1 MSNVFEAH
9 EWTNAFSEFC
19 GTLLFQFLGGAA
31 AANSSL
37 KGDAS
42 LGGLVTA
49 ALGNGLALAV
59 CIYFTADISGGHLN
73 PAVTSGMAITG
84 QMKGGFK
91 EWAFYVFAQIVG
103 AIVGAGL
110 LWLVLPM
117 NMLTHHSYTTL
128 GTMSNPHPMKVF
140 IWEFI
145 ATFTLVFTVF
155 AVCSH
160 DDFKSTGPLAIGLAL
175 VAGVFA
181 SGPYTGGSLNP
192 ARTLGPAIVF
202 GVWNKWWVYMLATF
216 FGGIVAGVVFQH
228 MGFGKKDE
236 SRSSEYV

>member
-1 MSNVFEAH
+1 VFA
-9 EWTNAFSEFC
+9 EFC

-37 KGDAS
+37 KGADS

-59 CIYFTADISGGHLN
+59 CIYFTCDVSGGHLN

-84 QMKGGFK
+84 NCKGGFK
-91 EWAFYVFAQIVG
+91 EWAFYVIAQIAG

-117 NMLTHHSYTTL
+117 NLLTTHSYTTL
-128 GTMSNPHPMKVF
+128 GSMSAVHPMKVF
-140 IWEFI
+140 IWEFV

-155 AVCSH
+155 AICSH
-160 DDFKSTGPLAIGLAL
+160 DDFKSTGPLAVGLSL
-175 VAGVFA
+175 VASVFA
-181 SGPYTGGSLNP
+181 IGPYTGGSLNP

-202 GVWNKWWVYMLATF
+202 GVWTKWWVYMLATF

-228 MGFGKKDE
+228 MGFGDDKKE
-236 SRSSEYV
+236 APRSSEYV